1 MCLLNTNMRIFTRMI
16 KVISLMSYCM
26 LLYII
31 ALVDCAESS
40 RWSFVSLPQACL
52 PAWLPG

>member
-1 MCLLNTNMRIFTRMI
+1 MI
-16 KVISLMSYCM
+16 KVINLMSYWT

-40 RWSFVSLPQACL
+40 RWSFVSLPACL
-52 PAWLPG
+52 PAWSSLRERNVKEAFV